1 MLREATCWT
10 RKTSNYLKK
19 SDPSSSVSCAAQ
31 ITQVKMG
38 LFLNCLKIASI
49 SSLAHRDF
57 VAFFFFFPA
66 ERCLQQGRG
75 SDIVHR
81 LGEHFL
87 RHWGDC
93 TCFSPLRGLSN
104 TPPMLM

>member
-57 VAFFFFFPA
+57 VAFFFFSQLKDVSNKVGA
-66 ERCLQQGRG
+66 Q
-75 SDIVHR
+75 I
-81 LGEHFL
+81 
-87 RHWGDC
+87 
-93 TCFSPLRGLSN
+93 LSIGWESIF
-104 TPPMLM
+104 